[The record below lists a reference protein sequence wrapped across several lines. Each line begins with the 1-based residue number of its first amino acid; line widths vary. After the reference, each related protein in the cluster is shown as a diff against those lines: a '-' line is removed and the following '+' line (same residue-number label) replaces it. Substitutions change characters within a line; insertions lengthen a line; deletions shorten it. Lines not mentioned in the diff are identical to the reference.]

1 MGTLIKIYETVS
13 KKDKLVNL
21 ALIDLGSDS
30 PDEATGAVD
39 KVIEALE
46 EMAAPKIDL
55 LVVSHQDKDHWSLLP
70 HLQKRILK
78 DVSATTMGDMYYGG
92 IDWGPQA
99 SKAIT
104 NWQTAFSCVFTALA
118 KADSGYDVA
127 GTKKLFK
134 DLNGVV
140 FRILITNMVCARK
153 AGDLRKNGSSAVMVV
168 EFGGLTVILPGD
180 AISETLGYINN
191 VCDLWKLKK
200 HPNPIQPCNV
210 LQIPHHGALRT
221 IADNYTSS
229 KRRKVETAND
239 FGTNVSASYIV
250 ASAGY
255 MSQHLHPAKEVIDM
269 LTDGIATVSSH
280 TYVAYEFAD
289 TEWYEYK
296 STRGIY
302 TTVQT
307 VDDPPKRTSW
317 TFTITSTG
325 LIEFFL
331 EEKTKK
337 QVAPRP
343 VAVPKEQLQE
353 KRGKG

>member
-39 KVIEALE
+39 KVIEALK
-46 EMAAPKIDL
+46 EMATPKIDL

-70 HLQKRILK
+70 RLQTKIGT
-78 DVSATTMGDMYYGG
+78 DVPATTMGDMYYGG
-92 IDWGPQA
+92 ISWGPQA
-99 SKAIT
+99 SKALSS
-104 NWQTAFSCVFTALA
+104 WEKAFSCVFTPLT
-118 KADSGYDVA
+118 KADSGYDVV

-153 AGDLRKNGSSAVMVV
+153 AEDLRKNGSSAVMVV
-168 EFGGLTVILPGD
+168 EFGGRTVILPGD

-191 VCDLWKLKK
+191 ICDLWTVKN
-200 HPNPIQPCNV
+200 PNPIQPCDV

-229 KRRKVETAND
+229 KRRRVETAND
-239 FGTNVSASYIV
+239 FGKNVSASYIV

-255 MSQHLHPAKEVIDM
+255 MSHHLHPAKEVINM

-280 TYVAYEFAD
+280 TYVAYAFAD
-289 TEWYEYK
+289 TEWYEYT

-307 VDDPPKRTSW
+307 VDPPPDRTSW

-331 EEKTKK
+331 DERTEK
-337 QVAPRP
+337 QVVPRR
-343 VAVPKEQLQE
+343 VAVPKELLQE